1 MTKTKTDRKNKV
13 QNQSFKQE
21 ALKAFCFVSVSVLVF
36 KKKQKQK
43 QNRII

>member
-1 MTKTKTDRKNKV
+1 MAIMHQKAPPAATIQHYYR
-13 QNQSFKQE
+13 E

-43 QNRII
+43 RNRMI